1 MMNIT
6 YEQLDGLIET
16 ELGPSDFRTIS
27 QSDIDTFADI
37 TNDHYWLHVDR
48 DRAASSPF
56 GTTIAHGFLTL
67 SMISALWPGLLW
79 VTDSPMQMN
88 YGLDR
93 VRFTAPVLS
102 GSRVRM
108 MARIVEIIPTKGG
121 CRIKVDQTIERENED
136 RPALVA
142 TILMEIARPDGS
154 GGHGD
159 PNR

>member
-1 MMNIT
+1 MKIS
-6 YEQLDGLIET
+6 YDDLEGLLGE
-16 ELGPSDFRTIS
+16 ELGPGEYHTIS
-27 QSDIDTFADI
+27 QSDIDTFAEI
-37 TNDHYWLHVDR
+37 TNDHYWLHVDTE
-48 DRAASSPF
+48 RAKDSPF

-67 SMISALWPGLLW
+67 SMISALWPPLLW

-102 GSRVRM
+102 GSRIRM
-108 MARIVEIIPTKGG
+108 TAKIVEIIPSNGG
-121 CRIKVDQTIERENED
+121 CRIKVEQTIERENEE

-142 TILMEIARPDGS
+142 TILMDVARPDGS

-159 PNR
+159 PNH

>member
-1 MMNIT
+1 MKIT
-6 YEQLDGLIET
+6 YDELEQLVGT
-16 ELGPSDFRTIS
+16 ELGPSEYRTIS
-27 QSDIDTFADI
+27 QHEIDTFADI
-37 TNDHYWLHVDR
+37 TNDHYWLHVDAE
-48 DRAASSPF
+48 RAKTSPF

-79 VTDSPMQMN
+79 VMDSPMQMN

-108 MARIVEIIPTKGG
+108 KATIVEIIPTKGG
-121 CRIKVDQTIERENED
+121 CRIKVDQTIERENEE

>member
-1 MMNIT
+1 MNIQ
-6 YEQLDGLIET
+6 YDQLEGLIGQ
-16 ELGPSDFRTIS
+16 ELGPSEYETITQES
-27 QSDIDTFADI
+27 IASFADI
-37 TNDHYWLHVDR
+37 TNDHYWLHVDNE
-48 DRAASSPF
+48 RAASTPF

-67 SMISALWPGLLW
+67 AMISALWPKLLW

-102 GSRVRM
+102 GSRIRM
-108 MARIVEIIPTKGG
+108 MAKIVEITPTKGG
-121 CRIKVDQTIERENED
+121 CRIKVEQTLERENEE

-154 GGHGD
+154 PGHGD
-159 PNR
+159 PNH